1 MSRMLSRRMTVLRN
15 NFELELSGIYV
26 DSDLRSR
33 VKLPDILHR
42 QDRLLAVLSGSWR
55 ISCDAVVYQVD
66 KTHFKVI

>member
-1 MSRMLSRRMTVLRN
+1 MSRMLSRRMTVHRN
-15 NFELELSGIYV
+15 NFELKLSGIYV

-42 QDRLLAVLSGSWR
+42 QDRPFAGLFGFLWKNS
-55 ISCDAVVYQVD
+55 DAVVYQVD

>member
-1 MSRMLSRRMTVLRN
+1 MSRMLSRRMTVRRN
-15 NFELELSGIYV
+15 NFELKLSGIYV

-55 ISCDAVVYQVD
+55 ISCDAVGYQVD
-66 KTHFKVI
+66 KIHFKVI

>member
-1 MSRMLSRRMTVLRN
+1 MSRMLSRRMTVHRN
-15 NFELELSGIYV
+15 NFELKLSGIYV

-42 QDRLLAVLSGSWR
+42 QDRLFLSGSWR

>member
-1 MSRMLSRRMTVLRN
+1 MSRMLSRRLTIHRN
-15 NFELELSGIYV
+15 NFKLKLRGIYG

-55 ISCDAVVYQVD
+55 ISCDAVRYQVD
-66 KTHFKVI
+66 KIHFKVI

>member
-15 NFELELSGIYV
+15 NFELKLSGIYV

-55 ISCDAVVYQVD
+55 ISCDAVRYQVD
-66 KTHFKVI
+66 KIHFKVI

>member
-15 NFELELSGIYV
+15 NFELKLSGIYV

-66 KTHFKVI
+66 KIHFKVI